1 MDIKKKI
8 GWFIKGIRQKYKNM
22 PPAKKRLR
30 LVMIISLII
39 GCILGS
45 GLNRLGEKRRS
56 DKKVK
61 EAIEVIQKDA
71 DEKVK
76 ELEKEIYEL
85 QDDLKDTEEELPWY
99 LILVNGKHPMKEGY
113 VPELKELEPGYSVDS
128 RIASAVRKMLTDAE
142 KEGLNIEICSAYRS
156 VEYQQ
161 KVFGDSMKTRVK
173 DGMAYWDAYEE
184 TTKYVAIPGTSE
196 HGIGLALDLI
206 SGEYEELDER
216 QENTPEA
223 QWLFENCHKYGFILR
238 YPSQK
243 SNYTG
248 INYEPWHYRYVGEEH
263 AKKITELGITLE
275 EYLQNY
281 YQQE

>member
-8 GWFIKGIRQKYKNM
+8 GWFIKGIRQKYKNI
-22 PPAKKRLR
+22 PPAKKRLQ
-30 LVMIISLII
+30 LVAIVSLII
-39 GCILGS
+39 GCIIGS
-45 GLNRLGEKRRS
+45 SFNRLGENKRS
-56 DKKVK
+56 DKKIK
-61 EAIEVIQKDA
+61 EAVEVVQKEA
-71 DEKVK
+71 DEKINKVEK
-76 ELEKEIYEL
+76 ELYDL
-85 QDDLKDTEEELPWY
+85 QDDIKGTDEQLPWN
-99 LILVNGKHPMKEGY
+99 LVLVNNKHPMAEGY

-128 RIASAVRKMLTDAE
+128 RIASATRKMLTDAQ

-173 DGMAYWDAYEE
+173 DGMTYWDAYIE
-184 TTKYVAIPGTSE
+184 TTKNVAIPGTSE

-206 SGEYEELDER
+206 SGEFEELDER
-216 QENTPEA
+216 QENTSEA
-223 QWLFENCHKYGFILR
+223 KWLFENCYKYGFILR
-238 YPSQK
+238 YPPQK

-281 YQQE
+281 YQQQ